1 LATVKRLENKAGNR
15 PFRGSIEG
23 ITEFVPP
30 TPLLRLP
37 PAMPV
42 FSRPKRLVLTPAR
55 LLAAAACAGIP
66 AARAADQPAVPVVVA
81 RVALAEQAAGQS
93 FVGTVMP
100 ARISDV
106 GSAVDGRIVELPI
119 VDGQRVKEG
128 QPLAE
133 LLRGLLEIEREG
145 AVAELDRRREVL
157 AELRAGSRPEE
168 IEQARAAVAG
178 YEARLAYA
186 RGRRDRLVRL
196 AERGTSTVDELQ
208 DAQTELQQIEAQ
220 LRGSRAALALVEAG
234 PRKEQVAQAAA
245 AVAVQEANVE
255 RIDDQLAKHLIRAP
269 FDGWVI
275 ERFAEKGQWLARGG
289 LVARIAELDEVE
301 VEVRVPEI
309 SVAGLELGVDV
320 RLEFDAAPHHT
331 WIGKVARIVPQAD
344 VLSRSFPVQITLANT
359 VTDGEPVLRGGM
371 LARAWLP
378 VGRPASVT
386 VVPKDALVLGGPSP
400 LVFLVDPPAAGGGG
414 GTVRAVPVQLG
425 TAVGGNVEV
434 RTDLQP
440 GWLVVVRGNERLRP
454 GMAVAFEPPSN

>member
-1 LATVKRLENKAGNR
+1 MAA
-15 PFRGSIEG
+15 F
-23 ITEFVPP
+23 
-30 TPLLRLP
+30 
-37 PAMPV
+37 
-42 FSRPKRLVLTPAR
+42 
-55 LLAAAACAGIP
+55 LAAVCLAPTCADAAEQA
-66 AARAADQPAVPVVVA
+66 AVPVVVA
-81 RVALAEQAAGQS
+81 RVTMAEQAAGQS

-106 GSAVDGRIVELPI
+106 GSAVDGRIVDLPI
-119 VDGQRVKEG
+119 VDGQRVTDG
-128 QPLAE
+128 QPLAV

-178 YEARLAYA
+178 FEARLAYA
-186 RGRRDRLVRL
+186 RGRLNRLVRL

-220 LRGSRAALALVEAG
+220 LRGSRAALALAEAG
-234 PRKEQVAQAAA
+234 ARKEQVAQAAA
-245 AVAVQEANVE
+245 AVAVQEAAVE
-255 RIDDQLAKHLIRAP
+255 RIDDQLAKHTIRAP
-269 FDGWVI
+269 FDGWVV
-275 ERFAEKGQWLARGG
+275 ERFAEKGQWLSRGG

-309 SVAGLELGVDV
+309 SVAGLDVGVDV
-320 RLEFDAAPHHT
+320 RLDFDAAPHHT

-344 VLSRSFPVQITLANT
+344 VLSRSFPVQIALANE
-359 VTDGEPVLRGGM
+359 VIDGDPVLRGGM

-378 VGRPASVT
+378 VGKPASVT

-400 LVFLVDPPAAGGGG
+400 VVFVVDPTADSGRDSG

-434 RTDLQP
+434 RTDLAP
-440 GWLVVVRGNERLRP
+440 GRLVVVRGNERLRP

>member
-1 LATVKRLENKAGNR
+1 MP
-15 PFRGSIEG
+15 PFLVS
-23 ITEFVPP
+23 P
-30 TPLLRLP
+30 TAA
-37 PAMPV
+37 PAMPA
-42 FSRPKRLVLTPAR
+42 SPPPPLRCPRRRPAAAAILPWGLLPWG
-55 LLAAAACAGIP
+55 LLAAARCCGAEQA
-66 AARAADQPAVPVVVA
+66 AVPVVVA
-81 RVALAEQAAGQS
+81 RVTLAEQAAGQS

-100 ARISDV
+100 ARTSDV
-106 GSAVDGRIVELPI
+106 GSAVDGRLVALPI
-119 VDGQRVKEG
+119 VDGQRVTEG

-145 AVAELDRRREVL
+145 AVAELERRREVL

-178 YEARLAYA
+178 FEARLAYA
-186 RGRRDRLVRL
+186 RGRLNRLVRL

-220 LRGSRAALALVEAG
+220 LRGGRAALALAEAG

-245 AVAVQEANVE
+245 AVAVQEAAVE
-255 RIDDQLAKHLIRAP
+255 RIDDQLAKHTIRAP
-269 FDGWVI
+269 FDGWVV

-309 SVAGLELGVDV
+309 SVAALDLGVDV
-320 RLEFDAAPHHT
+320 RLDFDAAPHHT

-344 VLSRSFPVQITLANT
+344 VLSRSFPVQIALTNE
-359 VTDGEPVLRGGM
+359 VVDGEPVLRGGM

-378 VGRPASVT
+378 VGKPASVT

-400 LVFLVDPPAAGGGG
+400 VVFVVEAAAGAG

-434 RTDLQP
+434 RTDLAP
-440 GWLVVVRGNERLRP
+440 GRLVVVRGNERLRP
-454 GMAVAFEPPSN
+454 GMAVAFEPPVN

>member
-1 LATVKRLENKAGNR
+1 MP
-15 PFRGSIEG
+15 PFLVS
-23 ITEFVPP
+23 P
-30 TPLLRLP
+30 TAA
-37 PAMPV
+37 PAMPA
-42 FSRPKRLVLTPAR
+42 SPPPPLRYPRRRPAAAAILPWGLLPWG
-55 LLAAAACAGIP
+55 LLAAARCCGAEQA
-66 AARAADQPAVPVVVA
+66 AVPVVVA
-81 RVALAEQAAGQS
+81 RVTLAEQAAGQS

-100 ARISDV
+100 ARTSDV
-106 GSAVDGRIVELPI
+106 GSAVDGRLVALPI
-119 VDGQRVKEG
+119 VDGQRVTEG

-145 AVAELDRRREVL
+145 AVAELERRREVL

-178 YEARLAYA
+178 FEARLAYA
-186 RGRRDRLVRL
+186 RGRLNRLVRL

-220 LRGSRAALALVEAG
+220 LRGGRAALALAEAG

-245 AVAVQEANVE
+245 AVAVQEAAVE
-255 RIDDQLAKHLIRAP
+255 RIDDQLAKHTIRAP
-269 FDGWVI
+269 FDGWVV

-309 SVAGLELGVDV
+309 SVAALDLGVDV
-320 RLEFDAAPHHT
+320 RLDFDAAPHHT

-344 VLSRSFPVQITLANT
+344 VLSRSFPVQIALTNE
-359 VTDGEPVLRGGM
+359 VVDGEPVLRGGM

-378 VGRPASVT
+378 VGKPASVT

-400 LVFLVDPPAAGGGG
+400 VVFVVEAAAGAG

-434 RTDLQP
+434 RTDLAP
-440 GWLVVVRGNERLRP
+440 GRLVVVRGNERLRP
-454 GMAVAFEPPSN
+454 GMAVAFEPPVN